1 MVLSNSTSEP
11 DERTTLLNGNKSND
25 PSLGDAIKPVEY
37 GNADRDASKNG
48 VEDSGDV
55 DEEAGGAAEENP
67 LFEGN
72 KEMRG
77 KLHIL
82 CPAVAIGASFR
93 IPILLEYV
101 EPSQGKILTK
111 SRYSSSQRTKLSS

>member
-55 DEEAGGAAEENP
+55 DEEAGGAADFLPEE
-67 LFEGN
+67 
-72 KEMRG
+72 
-77 KLHIL
+77 
-82 CPAVAIGASFR
+82 
-93 IPILLEYV
+93 EY
-101 EPSQGKILTK
+101 SCDII
-111 SRYSSSQRTKLSS
+111 SRRLVTGFCSRR